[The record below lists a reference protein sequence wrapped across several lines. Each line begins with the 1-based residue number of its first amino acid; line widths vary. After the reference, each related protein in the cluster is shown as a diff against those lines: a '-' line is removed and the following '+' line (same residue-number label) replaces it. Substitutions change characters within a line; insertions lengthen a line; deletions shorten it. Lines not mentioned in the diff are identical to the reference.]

1 MSTYLSL
8 QPLLLFQDRLQIFQV
23 SILIIMTNKH
33 INCCFFPPE
42 RVQVDYNHVHRSIF
56 TASTLVPEPTTNSPS
71 SRPSTN
77 AGTKLPTQQNVI
89 KTNDVP
95 EETIGG
101 NKLLFLLSLPV
112 FSLIP
117 VMGIVVFCCKRRKS
131 RKPEKKDARMVE
143 QTCPLTSRISRK
155 LLI

>member
-33 INCCFFPPE
+33 INCCFFPP
-42 RVQVDYNHVHRSIF
+42 RRGQVNYNHVHRSIF
-56 TASTLVPEPTTNSPS
+56 TATTLVPEPTTNSPS
-71 SRPSTN
+71 SRPSPN
-77 AGTKLPTQQNVI
+77 AGAKLPTQQNVI
-89 KTNDVP
+89 KKDVP
-95 EETIGG
+95 EETMGG
-101 NKLLFLLSLPV
+101 NKLLFLLFLPV
-112 FSLIP
+112 FDLILM
-117 VMGIVVFCCKRRKS
+117 MGIVVFCCKRRKS

>member
-33 INCCFFPPE
+33 INCCFFLQGE
-42 RVQVDYNHVHRSIF
+42 DRLTNHVHRSIF
-56 TASTLVPEPTTNSPS
+56 TATTLVPEQTTNSPS
-71 SRPSTN
+71 SRPSPN
-77 AGTKLPTQQNVI
+77 AGAKLPTQQNVI
-89 KTNDVP
+89 KKDVP
-95 EETIGG
+95 EETMGG
-101 NKLLFLLSLPV
+101 NKLLFLLFLPV
-112 FSLIP
+112 FDLILM
-117 VMGIVVFCCKRRKS
+117 MGIVVFCCKRRKI

>member
-33 INCCFFPPE
+33 INCCFFPPG
-42 RVQVDYNHVHRSIF
+42 RGQVDYNHVHRSIF
-56 TASTLVPEPTTNSPS
+56 TATTLVPEPTTNSPS

-89 KTNDVP
+89 KNDVP
-95 EETIGG
+95 EETMGG
-101 NKLLFLLSLPV
+101 NKLLFLLFLPV
-112 FSLIP
+112 FDLILM
-117 VMGIVVFCCKRRKS
+117 MGIVVFCCKRRKS

>member
-33 INCCFFPPE
+33 INCCFFPPG
-42 RVQVDYNHVHRSIF
+42 RGQVDYNHVHRSIF
-56 TASTLVPEPTTNSPS
+56 TATTLVPEPTTNSPS
-71 SRPSTN
+71 SRPSPN
-77 AGTKLPTQQNVI
+77 AGAKLPTQQNVI
-89 KTNDVP
+89 KNDVP
-95 EETIGG
+95 EETMGG
-101 NKLLFLLSLPV
+101 NKLLFLLFLPV
-112 FSLIP
+112 FDLILM
-117 VMGIVVFCCKRRKS
+117 MGIVVFCCKRRKS

>member
-42 RVQVDYNHVHRSIF
+42 REQVDYNHVHRSIF
-56 TASTLVPEPTTNSPS
+56 TASTPVPEPTTNSPS
-71 SRPSTN
+71 SRPSPN

-89 KTNDVP
+89 KNDVP
-95 EETIGG
+95 EETMGG
-101 NKLLFLLSLPV
+101 SKLLFLLFFPV
-112 FSLIP
+112 FALITI
-117 VMGIVVFCCKRRKS
+117 MGIVVFCCKRRKR
-131 RKPEKKDARMVE
+131 RKPEKKDAIMFE